1 MPLYNQ
7 SGYGTGRY
15 GIADT
20 GPIYA
25 LGISYY
31 LGLLTS
37 EYRLAPNLN
46 AWLQDLLSPLNDTT
60 NMITGMTEAFDLSYA
75 EGVQLDVLGQIAGV
89 SRTVGFQP
97 TGTGTILDIPLT
109 QQGGG
114 YIDPT
119 MVAVTITGNGSGASA
134 HVAGIN
140 PGSRG
145 GLSGIIVDTPGRDY
159 TYATVT
165 LSAPPPGIYANQAYA
180 VADIGSGAV
189 LDDDTYRLLIKA
201 TIAAN
206 EWDGTEEAL
215 YPIWKSLFPGGSIII
230 ADNQNMTCTIVLSGT
245 FTSIIEDLIVNGY
258 IVPRPEGV
266 LYTYV
271 FGDFPI
277 FGTDE
282 SNLFIAGVDLGHLA

>member
-1 MPLYNQ
+1 VPLYNQ

-97 TGTGTILDIPLT
+97 SHGVSPILD
-109 QQGGG
+109 
-114 YIDPT
+114 D
-119 MVAVTITGNGSGASA
+119 A
-134 HVAGIN
+134 
-140 PGSRG
+140 
-145 GLSGIIVDTPGRDY
+145 
-159 TYATVT
+159 TYA
-165 LSAPPPGIYANQAYA
+165 
-180 VADIGSGAV
+180 
-189 LDDDTYRLLIKA
+189 LLIQA

-206 EWDGTEEAL
+206 QWDGTEEAL
-215 YPIWKSLFPGGSIII
+215 YPIWAQLFPGGSITIV
-230 ADNQNMTCTIVLSGT
+230 DLQNMSCDIVLTGT
-245 FTSIIEDLIVNGY
+245 FTSIIQDLIVNGY

-266 LYTYV
+266 EYEYV

-282 SNLFIAGVDLGHLA
+282 SNSFIAGVDLGHLA